1 MDEQEAIDEEIESL
15 KLQIY
20 YYEEL
25 RLEMERNLDSEMGK
39 RDEVESDLQEKALN
53 L

>member
-1 MDEQEAIDEEIESL
+1 VDEEIESL

-25 RLEMERNLDSEMGK
+25 RLELERDLSEQQK
-39 RDEVESDLQEKALN
+39 EAKVIQSELQDKLLN
-53 L
+53 Q